1 MCIEFNATGW
11 VSELQELA
19 NLSKDKCGHYS
30 FPKDCLQITFEHHV
44 DTITT
49 PPRHQLGRHFGTMW
63 VPKWHP
69 KAPVGGTIWGAIWHH
84 TGVTMAPLR
93 ETMGTTWVPKQ
104 RAKAPF
110 RGTIWVPQ
118 RQPLEAPYGCH
129 NNTHQRHHLGRHL
142 GTTRV
147 PSEDKDLAPYLVP
160 DGTIYFNSVYT
171 NKVLKWSD

>member
-63 VPKWHP
+63 VPQRHP
-69 KAPVGGTIWGAIWHH
+69 LEAPFEAPFGTIRVSQWHLL
-84 TGVTMAPLR
+84 GRQWAPR
-93 ETMGTTWVPKQ
+93 GCQNNVQ
-104 RAKAPF
+104 RHPLEAPF
-110 RGTIWVPQ
+110 GTIWVPQ

-160 DGTIYFNSVYT
+160 DGTIYFNSVT
-171 NKVLKWSD
+171 TGSLEVRA